1 MNVSLSSGQPQ
12 SLRRGAWRY
21 LRHELLYLA
30 WALSET
36 ALIGCLA
43 VAVTPWARY
52 WPVYQLG
59 LLLFV
64 LILIPFNVGR
74 LLDLGQVSHWRQQA
88 ILAGSLLPVLFV
100 ALNQLLYAHNPQP
113 GFAWL
118 SAFYTRLTQSGN
130 PFWIRDVT
138 VAVLVTLC
146 WSRGIS
152 LLNREVDVDRL
163 GLRLRVGALILT
175 PLLIVLAGNQ
185 QAVRVAPFV
194 LLFFLSSLVA
204 VALTRAEQ
212 NEQVDARY
220 SHAMSGRWFAV
231 VATASLTITVVAG
244 IFAAA
249 TGSNPLLFLNTWLG
263 PLWLGLYFA
272 ITTAIAAFTYVA
284 QPFLLIVDFLINALI
299 SLVQAIRA
307 LIAGNTAP
315 PPPTDSGTELGGGVF
330 DALVEFLSGGN
341 VPRSFGNLRLVLLI
355 LIILVI
361 LVAAIG
367 LSSIFARRRLNQAE
381 DGEFWLEQNDVQPEA
396 NRLHRLWQRL
406 SGSSRRR
413 VAASI
418 RRVYQQ
424 MCDAADAYGYPRLEA
439 ETPYEYLASL
449 SQVWPQGIPQTTLIT
464 QAYVRARYGEIPE
477 TRQELAQIMAAWQ
490 HLLATLPQKE

>member
-1 MNVSLSSGQPQ
+1 MSVSLPSAPSK
-12 SLRRGAWRY
+12 SLWRGAWRY

-52 WPVYQLG
+52 WPIYQLG
-59 LLLFV
+59 LLLLV
-64 LILIPFNVGR
+64 LILIPFNLSR
-74 LLDLGQVSHWRQQA
+74 LLDLGRVSHWRQQA

-100 ALNQLLYAHNPQP
+100 ALNQLLYARNPQP

-118 SAFYTRLTQSGN
+118 SAFYARLTQSGN

-152 LLNREVDVDRL
+152 LLNREVDIDRL
-163 GLRLRVGALILT
+163 GLRLRVSALILT

-194 LLFFLSSLVA
+194 LLFFLASLVA

-212 NEQVDARY
+212 NEQGDGRY

-231 VATASLTITVVAG
+231 VAAASLTITIIAG
-244 IFAAA
+244 IFAAV
-249 TGSNPLLFLNTWLG
+249 TGNNPLLFLNTWLG

-272 ITTAIAAFTYVA
+272 GATAIAAFTFVA

-299 SLVQAIRA
+299 NLVQAIRA
-307 LIAGNTAP
+307 FIAGNTTP
-315 PPPTDSGTELGGGVF
+315 PPPTDSGTELSGSVF
-330 DALVEFLSGGN
+330 DALIELLSGGGM
-341 VPRSFGNLRLVLLI
+341 PRSFGNLRLALLI
-355 LIILVI
+355 FIILVI

-367 LSSIFARRRLNQAE
+367 SSSIFTRRRLNQTE
-381 DGEFWLEQNDVQPEA
+381 DGDFWLEQNNAQPEA

-406 SGSSRRR
+406 SRSNRRR
-413 VAASI
+413 IAASI

-424 MCDAADAYGYPRLEA
+424 MCDAAGAYGYPRLEA

-449 SQVWPQGIPQTTLIT
+449 SHVWPQGVPQTTLIT

-477 TRQELAQIMAAWQ
+477 TQQELTQIMAAWQ
-490 HLLATLPQKE
+490 QLLATLPQKE

>member
-1 MNVSLSSGQPQ
+1 MNVSIGSGKPT
-12 SLRRGAWRY
+12 SLWRGIWRY
-21 LRHELLYLA
+21 LRHELLYLT
-30 WALSET
+30 WALTET

-64 LILIPFNVGR
+64 LILIPFNVSR
-74 LLDLGQVSHWRQQA
+74 LLDLGRVSHWRQQA
-88 ILAGSLLPVLFV
+88 ILAGLLLPVLFV
-100 ALNQLLYAHNPQP
+100 ALNQLLYAHNSQP

-118 SAFYTRLTQSGN
+118 SAFYARLTQSGN

-138 VAVLVTLC
+138 VVILVTLC
-146 WSRGIS
+146 WARGIS
-152 LLNREVDVDRL
+152 LTGREVDIDRL
-163 GLRLRVGALILT
+163 GLRLRVGALILM
-175 PLLIVLAGNQ
+175 PLLIVVAGNQ
-185 QAVRVAPFV
+185 QAARVAPFV
-194 LLFFLSSLVA
+194 LLFFLASLLA

-212 NEQVDARY
+212 IEQAEARH
-220 SHAMSGRWFAV
+220 SHSMSGRWFVV
-231 VATASLTITVVAG
+231 VAAASLAITAIAG

-272 ITTAIAAFTYVA
+272 GTTIIATFTYVA
-284 QPFLLIVDFLINALI
+284 QPFLVIIDFLITALI
-299 SLVQAIRA
+299 NLVQAIRA

-315 PPPTDSGTELGGGVF
+315 PPPADTASDFSGSTF
-330 DALVEFLSGGN
+330 DLLIEWLSGGGTS
-341 VPRSFGNLRLVLLI
+341 RSFGSLRLVLLI
-355 LIILVI
+355 TVILII

-367 LSSIFARRRLNQAE
+367 LSSTFARRRLSQQE
-381 DGEFWLEQNDVQPEA
+381 DGEFWLAQNDALPEA
-396 NRLHRLWQRL
+396 NRLRRLWQRL
-406 SGSSRRR
+406 SGGSRRR

-418 RRVYQQ
+418 RRIYQQ
-424 MCDAADAYGYPRLEA
+424 MCDTADACGYPRLEA

-449 SQVWPQGIPQTTLIT
+449 SHVWPQGAPQTALIT

-477 TRQELAQIMAAWQ
+477 TREELAQILTAWQ
-490 HLLATLPQKE
+490 HLLATLPPNE